1 MGTTPSRHDHQ
12 IKFKVTEDAESAP
25 ARFPSSKHVPQN
37 FPVLVGRLPARLS
50 CETVPIKIFVLLDDQ
65 LVARHLEPALA
76 VTEHHRES
84 MGTILVHPPIY
95 NFGRDLAADE
105 VDAVD

>member
-12 IKFKVTEDAESAP
+12 IKFKITEDAESAP
-25 ARFPSSKHVPQN
+25 ARLATAEHVPQH
-37 FPVLVGRLPARLS
+37 FPVLVGRLPARLRR
-50 CETVPIKIFVLLDDQ
+50 ETVPVEILVLLDDEFIP
-65 LVARHLEPALA
+65 RHFEPSLT
-76 VTEHHRES
+76 VTEHHSES
-84 MGTILVHPPIY
+84 VRTIFMHPPIY